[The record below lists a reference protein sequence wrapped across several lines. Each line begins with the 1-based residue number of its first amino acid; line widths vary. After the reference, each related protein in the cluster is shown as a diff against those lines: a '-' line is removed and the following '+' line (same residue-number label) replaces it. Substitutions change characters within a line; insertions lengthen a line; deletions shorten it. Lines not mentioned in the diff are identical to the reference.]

1 MIEDTTKFNVSVSGI
16 LEKFDG
22 EGTDQNKLVERV
34 HIVDGSVVKIE
45 YFAGA
50 DNKIGEQE
58 VND

>member
-1 MIEDTTKFNVSVSGI
+1 VSGI

-22 EGTDQNKLVERV
+22 EGTDQSKLVERV